1 MDAVTVVVEAR
12 PHAADEAQREMGA
25 HELTHHVKSVIG
37 VTVGVRVVD
46 PGAVERS
53 QGKAK
58 RVVDLRP
65 RA

>member
-1 MDAVTVVVEAR
+1 MTVVVEAR
-12 PHAADEAQREMGA
+12 PHATEEAEREMGA
-25 HELTHHVKSVIG
+25 HELTHHIKSVVG
-37 VTVGVRVVD
+37 VTVAVRVVD

-65 RA
+65 KT